1 MNDDTFNP
9 KPNRPK
15 FDRPNSDRSNSDRS
29 NTEPN
34 SRRDSDDFDANE
46 NQDEPF
52 DESSGDEPA
61 AQQSIGEKIRARNRQ
76 RDSRNPVLKFFGNV
90 SINEAIGYLSA
101 LVFFGI
107 AIFIYAGGFGNRG
120 WDMKYRW
127 TIITVLILYGLYRA
141 IITRT
146 KANTIR
152 RRKAQQSRRF
162 TQQAYIDR
170 E

>member
-9 KPNRPK
+9 KPVRPNA
-15 FDRPNSDRSNSDRS
+15 DRPDSDRSNSERS
-29 NTEPN
+29 NSEPH
-34 SRRDSDDFDANE
+34 SRRDNEGFDGNE

-52 DESSGDEPA
+52 DESSGNEPA
-61 AQQSIGEKIRARNRQ
+61 TQQSIGEKIRARNRQ
-76 RDSRNPVLKFFGNV
+76 RDSRNPALKFFGDV

-127 TIITVLILYGLYRA
+127 TIITVLMLYGIYRA

-162 TQQAYIDR
+162 TQQAYINR
-170 E
+170 Q